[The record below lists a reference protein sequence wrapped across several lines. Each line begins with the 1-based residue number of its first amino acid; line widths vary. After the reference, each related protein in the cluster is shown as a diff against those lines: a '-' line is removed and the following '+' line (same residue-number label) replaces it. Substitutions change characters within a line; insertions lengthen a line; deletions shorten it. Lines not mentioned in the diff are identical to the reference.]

1 MNFEVSQ
8 FSGVK
13 SYVTMFPTIKSNEI
27 VAFIQCRSKFNLLR
41 YGPNVSNHGTW
52 TEAEKTEYLKQLQ

>member
-1 MNFEVSQ
+1 
-8 FSGVK
+8 
-13 SYVTMFPTIKSNEI
+13 MFPTIKSNEI